1 MVHAERHNV
10 WRITTA
16 PFIGLAYAITFPF
29 MAIGTI
35 VTLIVKTVVTK
46 VAGFASFGWR
56 PVEAYLGGKKV
67 SKKRKE
73 G

>member
-10 WRITTA
+10 WRIIAA
-16 PFIGLAYAITFPF
+16 PFIGLAYAVALPF
-29 MAIGTI
+29 MAIGI
-35 VTLIVKTVVTK
+35 VATLLIKK
-46 VAGFASFGWR
+46 LGIASLASFGWR
-56 PVEAYLGGKKV
+56 PAEAYLGGKKN